1 MITNLIK
8 FAFVVSLTA
17 TAAELLDPT
26 TRDEDISSIQVT
38 TKITRAADG
47 KYRYLYT
54 LVSPATTKGIAQD
67 LFIDMNCPQNE
78 DLGKQE
84 KENPG
89 FQNVYDYSDDG
100 RHVPIELN
108 VLNMSHFDAGFDPW
122 NTLRVM
128 VAVEPGKT
136 RQFEILSNAK
146 PGYLPFS
153 MTVNRNRETEY
164 DYSMFGDHE
173 PVSPRAPWY
182 PDWVVSGLLMGP
194 ACPGAEATPITRPI
208 YSGHRRQDEEGGVNE
223 LLRYEVKGNRNRWHA
238 SATETSI
245 KLRVYYGDQIDK
257 TTFTATLNGRDI
269 SSLFAPNPG
278 ASQEVVIPLE
288 GEKSLIKLSV
298 YQVGA
303 KNDKGQLNPFMQDLD
318 PFEIRRPS
326 H

>member
-1 MITNLIK
+1 MITKLMML
-8 FAFVVSLTA
+8 ALVVSLSA

-54 LVSPATTKGIAQD
+54 LVSPATTLGVAQD
-67 LFIDMNCPQNE
+67 LFFAMNCPLMDEAGPQQAGNT
-78 DLGKQE
+78 
-84 KENPG
+84 G
-89 FQNVYDYSDDG
+89 FQNVYDYSEDG
-100 RHVPIELN
+100 RHVPIALN
-108 VLNMSHFDAGFDPW
+108 VIDMSHFDAGFDPS
-122 NTLRVM
+122 NTLRIM
-128 VAVEPGKT
+128 VVVQPGAT
-136 RQFEILSNAK
+136 RQFEIVSTAK

-164 DYSMFGDHE
+164 DYSMFGRHE

-182 PDWVVSGLLMGP
+182 PDWLLSGLLMGP

-208 YSGHRRQDEEGGVNE
+208 YSGQDMPDEEGGVNE

-318 PFEIRRPS
+318 PFEIRRSS